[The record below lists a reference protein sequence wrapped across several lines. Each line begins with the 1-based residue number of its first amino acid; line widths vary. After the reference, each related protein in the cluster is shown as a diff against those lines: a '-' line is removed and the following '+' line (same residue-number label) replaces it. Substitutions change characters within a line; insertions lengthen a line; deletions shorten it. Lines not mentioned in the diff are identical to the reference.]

1 MKKILKLSIP
11 AVVLILAFSNCKK
24 SYESNSLQPMLDSL
38 AKITTIRVN
47 NVTLGTKNTEGL
59 SRAYALAPNVGYPQW
74 SFSGAASSIDIVF
87 DDAKLWSKDPSGLS
101 KLTDS
106 KARFGTT
113 SLTSAQFESLQSRDD
128 IYKQSGS
135 LAELTIAAGQVVYC
149 QTKDGHKSVILIK
162 SISDNGDTLRLD
174 YKIDVFK

>member
-1 MKKILKLSIP
+1 MKKVLKFFLI
-11 AVVLILAFSNCKK
+11 AVVLVIGMTNCKK
-24 SYESNSLQPMLDSL
+24 SYEYNSLQPILDSL

-47 NVTLGTKNTEGL
+47 NVTLGSKTTEGL
-59 SRAYALAPNVGYPQW
+59 SRAYALAPNAGYPEW

-87 DDAKLWSKDPSGLS
+87 DDNKLWSKDPSGISNLV
-101 KLTDS
+101 DS

-113 SLTSAQFESLQSRDD
+113 TLTTAQFESLESRDD
-128 IYKQSGS
+128 IYKLSGTLNDVS
-135 LAELTIAAGQVVYC
+135 IAAGQVVFC
-149 QTKDGHKSVILIK
+149 HTKDGHKSVILIK